1 MTAFFDAV
9 DMGALNFLLP
19 VLAKHFQL
27 SPVMTGLIGSVS
39 LGGMLIGALLAGPL
53 ADKIGRKLIL
63 EWSTAIW
70 GISGLL
76 LALSWNVPSLLIFRF
91 FLGLGLGASY
101 PIAITMLPEFLPKQA
116 RGRYLTVLEGLAP
129 IGVITA
135 GVISVLMLPLIS
147 WRWVFVIEAMP
158 ALWVFVIRRY
168 VPESPRWL
176 ESAGRKEEANRIMD
190 NIETEVQR
198 RSDKPLPPLEDPLKV
213 EAITEKASVTEL
225 WSKEYIKRTIML
237 WILWPA
243 SMFGYY
249 AINIWLSALLVA
261 KGFTIIKS
269 INYVLLINLGAI
281 PGVVLTIYLIERV
294 GRKAVLITALVGTAL
309 SAYFYGQ
316 SASLAMLITSGLLM
330 QFFTWMLWPSV
341 YAYTPE
347 LYPTR
352 MRATG
357 CGLASAVGRI
367 GALSGPYVTGLIL
380 STALGQSMVF
390 NVAAGTFILGAL
402 AVFLLGPETKGRTL
416 EEVSS

>member
-1 MTAFFDAV
+1 
-9 DMGALNFLLP
+9 
-19 VLAKHFQL
+19 
-27 SPVMTGLIGSVS
+27 
-39 LGGMLIGALLAGPL
+39 L
-53 ADKIGRKLIL
+53 ADKIGRKVIL
-63 EWSTAIW
+63 EWSIVIW

-76 LALSWNVPSLLIFRF
+76 LAISWNVPSLFIFRF
-91 FLGLGLGASY
+91 LLGIGLGASY
-101 PIAITMLPEFLPKQA
+101 PIAITLLPEFLPKQA
-116 RGRYLTVLEGLAP
+116 RGSYLTVLEGLAP
-129 IGVITA
+129 IGVISA
-135 GVISVLMLPLIS
+135 GLVAVLVLPLVS
-147 WRWVFVIEAMP
+147 WRWVFFIEAVP

-176 ESAGRKEEANRIMD
+176 ESSGRKEEANRIMD
-190 NIETEVQR
+190 NIEIEVQK
-198 RSDKPLPPLEDPLKV
+198 RSKGPLPPIEDTLQVDKM
-213 EAITEKASVTEL
+213 TGKASFADL
-225 WSKEYIKRTIML
+225 WSKEYFKRTIML

-249 AINIWLSALLVA
+249 AINVWLSALLVA

-281 PGVVLTIYLIERV
+281 PGVILTIYLIERV
-294 GRKAVLITALVGTAL
+294 GRKAVLICALIGTAL

-316 SASLAMLITSGLLM
+316 SASLAILITSGLLM

-352 MRATG
+352 MRGTG

-367 GALSGPYVTGLIL
+367 GALSGPYATGLIL
-380 STALGQSMVF
+380 STTLGQSMVF

-402 AVFLLGPETKGRTL
+402 AVFFLGPETKGRTL